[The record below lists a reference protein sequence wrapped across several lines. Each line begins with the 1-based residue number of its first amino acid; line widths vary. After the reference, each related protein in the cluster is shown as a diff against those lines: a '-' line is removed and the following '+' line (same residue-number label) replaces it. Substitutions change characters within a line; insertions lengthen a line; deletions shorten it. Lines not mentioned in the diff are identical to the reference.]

1 MKSPLF
7 SYPSY
12 QYQIS
17 DWDFK
22 RKSLLNRINS
32 QKFVRTSIQTFESDR
47 STNNKSYVHY
57 FQDLIRPELFE
68 FCKEAEVSCSMTDCW
83 TVRYRKGDYQTVH
96 THRSWGF
103 SLVLYVEYD
112 PKVHSPTTFV
122 CPWQDPRTDTTSLIC
137 PQDVQEGTIFIVP
150 SYTLHY
156 ATPNLSNKTR
166 TIISADLLPKLPEH
180 QTINN

>member
-17 DWDFK
+17 DWGFK
-22 RKSLLNRINS
+22 KKSLLNRINS
-32 QKFVRTSIQTFESDR
+32 QKFVRTTLQTFESDR
-47 STNNKSYVHY
+47 STNKKSYIHY

-96 THRSWGF
+96 NHKSFGVSHLF
-103 SLVLYVEYD
+103 FMLSMIQKFILPQHLYVLGKIQELIPQVLYVLKISK
-112 PKVHSPTTFV
+112 KVH
-122 CPWQDPRTDTTSLIC
+122 
-137 PQDVQEGTIFIVP
+137 
-150 SYTLHY
+150 
-156 ATPNLSNKTR
+156 
-166 TIISADLLPKLPEH
+166 
-180 QTINN
+180 